1 MRDHSDI
8 ITDSPAESGTVA
20 PAIGREVISGPG
32 VRRTLNPFN
41 LNTVANHPDVRPW
54 LGGEGEIDLASLIA
68 DPRNFALEING
79 GGFLLIAREQG
90 IYEAHSMFLPEARR
104 HTVSAMRSTLEYMF
118 VQTDMFRLVTQI
130 PDDNPAA
137 ASLASRG
144 GFKPWFRRE
153 DTLLGPSEF
162 VMLEL
167 DGWVQGNASLEA
179 DGDWFHERLL
189 AAKFEA
195 GSLLPEHAHDPAHE
209 RAVGAAVRMI
219 RAGNTSKGVS
229 TYNRWAVCAG
239 YAPLTILSFNPVV
252 IDVVDAVIGLRGN
265 EMEVLACR

>member
-1 MRDHSDI
+1 MRTHSDT
-8 ITDSPAESGTVA
+8 ITDSPAKSGTVA
-20 PAIGREVISGPG
+20 PAIGKEVITGPG

-54 LGGEGEIDLASLIA
+54 LGGEGEIDLSALIS

-79 GGFLLIAREQG
+79 GAFLLIAKETG
-90 IYEAHSMFLPEARR
+90 VYEAHSMFLPEARR

-118 VQTDMFRLVTQI
+118 IQTDMFRIVTQI

-137 ASLASRG
+137 ASLASKG

-167 DGWVQGNASLEA
+167 DSWVQDNASLEA
-179 DGDWFHERLL
+179 DGDWFHEQLL

-195 GSLLPEHAHDPAHE
+195 GSRLPEHPHDPAHE

-219 RAGNTSKGVS
+219 KAGNVGKGVS
-229 TYNRWAVCAG
+229 TYNRCAVCAG
-239 YAPLTILSFNPVV
+239 YAPLAILSFNPVV
-252 IDVVDAVIGLRGN
+252 IDVVDAVIGVRGDV
-265 EMEVLACR
+265 MEVLTCR